1 MQGFVMRG
9 IGVQWFQRWQTG
21 AGPTA
26 HDGRDA
32 TCPPS
37 LPPGW
42 AGNPGDLSL
51 YQEGGASSE
60 EGGTLSHP
68 ASSLHIATNPR
79 RCLYCCRCFPPI
91 SC

>member
-60 EGGTLSHP
+60 EGGTLSP
-68 ASSLHIATNPR
+68 IQPPPFTSPLTLAVVCTVAVVSLR
-79 RCLYCCRCFPPI
+79 
-91 SC
+91 